1 MLLRRVCDRCKQSN
15 YNLNWKWQLNY
26 YISKYRIQY
35 YFVFFTEKEGANH
48 LWDSLLRLNQ
58 NQFSSKIAQNKTKD
72 LLRDNQKRNRR
83 VRKIRNKLCSRK
95 CSRLNPARLNESD
108 IIEFKKESLN
118 TTISNEIIE
127 NGEPTQPLFNVQYRK
142 TLWHKIV
149 ISK

>member
-1 MLLRRVCDRCKQSN
+1 MTYYKELL
-15 YNLNWKWQLNY
+15 
-26 YISKYRIQY
+26 
-35 YFVFFTEKEGANH
+35 YFKIPYPILFFIEKEGANH

-108 IIEFKKESLN
+108 IIEFKKESFN
-118 TTISNEIIE
+118 DTISNEKIDK
-127 NGEPTQPLFNVQYRK
+127 GETTQPLFNVHYGK
-142 TLWHKIV
+142 TL
-149 ISK
+149 